1 MHSRAACRLAMA
13 IYERMQATAQS
24 IMISIPRGKHLA
36 SALIVIVA
44 VFIAVLLLQPGIM
57 AQGPKPP
64 STPAKALKEVP
75 AEVKQPSVAHTMTAA
90 DVEAFLEGVL
100 PLQLARE
107 DIAGATVAVVKDGK
121 LLFAR
126 GYGHADVA
134 KKRPVSA
141 ETTLFRPG
149 SVSKLFTWTAVMQQV
164 EQGKLNLDRDVNDYI
179 DFKIPPMDGKP
190 ITLRN
195 IMTHTPGFEETIQ
208 ELFVRDEKSLS
219 PLDVYLKAHLPARIY
234 APGTTPAY
242 CNYATALAG
251 YMVQRVSGEP
261 FFDYVDNHILK
272 PLGMNYA
279 TFRQPLPDNLKPF
292 MSKGYE
298 VASQPAK
305 EFEWVEAA
313 PAGSSSASATD
324 MARFM
329 IAHLQD
335 GELDGVR
342 ILRPETAKLMHSS
355 QFTSVPGM
363 NAMALGFY
371 EETRNGHRIIG
382 HAGDTE
388 YFHSDLH
395 LVPDA
400 GVGFF
405 ISYNSAGKG
414 EISPRNAVWESFL
427 DRYFPVSGS
436 TPPAIATAAQDAK
449 MLAGRYIVSRRHE
462 TSFMR
467 LLTALG
473 QAKVYA
479 NGDGTISV
487 DALKDLSGKPKKF
500 AEIAPL
506 MFKEVNGQDRLAF
519 KRDNGGILMAID
531 FPFMVYHKAAWYESS
546 ALQIP
551 LLVFSLVIFAL
562 TLIIWP
568 VSALVRWHYGRKLE
582 VAAPK
587 RTLRL
592 LVRIAC
598 VLNIVFVLAFVLF
611 FYLGLKDIGLFSPRY
626 NYVLHLIQIVGWIGV
641 IGTLVAIYNMVVSWK
656 MRDGWLWTKVGDTV
670 IALACVGFVWF
681 LFTWNALHWTMRY

>member
-1 MHSRAACRLAMA
+1 M
-13 IYERMQATAQS
+13 T
-24 IMISIPRGKHLA
+24 ISIPRGKRLE
-36 SALIVIVA
+36 SGLIIILT
-44 VFIAVLLLQPGIM
+44 VFMTVLLLHSGVM

-75 AEVKQPSVAHTMTAA
+75 TEVKQPAVLHEMTAA
-90 DVEAFLEGVL
+90 DVEAFLDGVL

-126 GYGHADVA
+126 GYGYADVA
-134 KKRPVSA
+134 KKAPVSA

-164 EQGKLNLDRDVNDYI
+164 EQGKLDLDRDVNDYI

-208 ELFVRDEKSLS
+208 ELFVGNEKSLS
-219 PLDVYLKAHLPARIY
+219 PLNVYLKAHLPVRIY

-272 PLGMNYA
+272 PLSMSHT
-279 TFRQPLPDNLKPF
+279 TFRQPLPDGLKPL

-305 EFEWVEAA
+305 EFEFVEAA
-313 PAGSSSASATD
+313 PAGSSSSSATD

-342 ILRPETAKLMHSS
+342 ILRPETARLMHSS

-395 LVPDA
+395 LIPDA
-400 GVGFF
+400 ATGFF

-414 EISPRNAVWESFL
+414 EISPRNAVWEGFL
-427 DRYFPVSGS
+427 DRYFPVDES
-436 TPPAIATAAQDAK
+436 TPPAVATAAQDAR

-467 LLTALG
+467 LLTAIG
-473 QAKVYA
+473 QAKVFA
-479 NGDGTISV
+479 NADGTISV
-487 DALKDLSGKPKKF
+487 DAIKDLNGQPKKF
-500 AEIAPL
+500 REIGPL
-506 MFKEVNGQDRLAF
+506 MFKEIGGQDRLAF
-519 KRDNGGILMAID
+519 KRDDGGMLMAID

-546 ALQIP
+546 ALQVP
-551 LLVFSLVIFAL
+551 LLVFSLAIFGL
-562 TLIIWP
+562 TLFIWP
-568 VSALVRWHYGRKLE
+568 ISALIRWHYGRKLD

-587 RTLRL
+587 RLLRL
-592 LVRIAC
+592 LVRVAC
-598 VLNIVFVLAFVLF
+598 VVNIAFVLAFVAF
-611 FYLGLKDIGLFSPRY
+611 FYFGLKDIGLFSPRY
-626 NYVLHLIQIVGWIGV
+626 NYVLHLIQIIGWLGV
-641 IGTLVAIYNMVVSWK
+641 IGTFIALCNMIVAW
-656 MRDGWLWTKVGDTV
+656 RTRGTWLWTRIADTV
-670 IALACVGFVWF
+670 IALACIGFVWF
-681 LFTWNALHWTMRY
+681 VFTWNVLNWTMRY